1 MDEVEWSKTKTQP
14 AKGFEEARR
23 RPALLLIGLTVGIA
37 CAWLAGLFS
46 PVFAPLLPLLVGGV
60 AVLFKRTQALAL
72 GVLAA
77 ASGVLVFLLTM
88 ALLFMVF

>member
-1 MDEVEWSKTKTQP
+1 MVEDKKHSRP
-14 AKGFEEARR
+14 RVLEEARR

-46 PVFAPLLPLLVGGV
+46 PVFVPLLPLLVEGGR
-60 AVLFKRTQALAL
+60 AVQTHAGNGL
-72 GVLAA
+72 GVLAGRA
-77 ASGVLVFLLTM
+77 ECWAFRTK